1 MLVVRHAESKFIKA
15 YNDRKH
21 ILVQNETA
29 LSPYEREL
37 YYNDFA
43 VALEFLDAEI
53 T

>member
-15 YNDRKH
+15 YNDRKQ
-21 ILVQNETA
+21 ILVKNESA

-37 YYNDFA
+37 YYNEFA
-43 VALEFLDAEI
+43 VSIDFLDAEL

>member
-21 ILVQNETA
+21 ILVQNETT